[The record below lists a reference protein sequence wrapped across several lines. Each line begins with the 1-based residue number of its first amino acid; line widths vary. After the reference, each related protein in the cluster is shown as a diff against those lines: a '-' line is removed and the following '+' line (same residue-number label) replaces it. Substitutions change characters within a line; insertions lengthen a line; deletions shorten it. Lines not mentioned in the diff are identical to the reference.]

1 MEQEKVSGM
10 RKYCVKC
17 PSFCIGYRWES
28 AKVKDTDE
36 DVRYGQI
43 VCTCKRP
50 PSVSMVS
57 EDMVFPELVEDIWV
71 SFRMTSESKPVDGG
85 IEIYSKVTSE
95 AGSFTID
102 EIPASWKVFTD
113 KFIDMQDCVL
123 SKGCNEEQ
131 CVYFVE
137 REMEKFNQHKS
148 EEKDGIE

>member
-1 MEQEKVSGM
+1 
-10 RKYCVKC
+10 
-17 PSFCIGYRWES
+17 
-28 AKVKDTDE
+28 
-36 DVRYGQI
+36 
-43 VCTCKRP
+43 
-50 PSVSMVS
+50 
-57 EDMVFPELVEDIWV
+57 
-71 SFRMTSESKPVDGG
+71 MTSESKHVNGG

-95 AGSFTID
+95 TGSFTIN
-102 EIPASWKVFTD
+102 EVPASWKDFTD